1 MKAYGLIGKS
11 LKHSFSKAYFEKKF
25 QSLGINASYSNF
37 EIADVQDVRDR
48 IEKDAPILGLNVTI
62 PYKQTILPYLDE
74 IDTDAEAIG
83 AVNTIRIRDG
93 KWKGFNTD
101 YYGFMTSLKPFLENV
116 HNRALILGSG
126 GASLAIQH
134 GLRLMDIPF
143 HVVSRE
149 KAKEDLCYEDLNEN
163 VVKACK
169 LIINTS
175 PVGMYPDIDHSPNIP
190 YEFISSDHLVYDL
203 VYNPE
208 ESQFLRFA
216 KERGALTMNGL
227 DMLKHQAEKAWKIW
241 NDNV

>member
-25 QSLGINASYSNF
+25 QSLGIDASYSNF
-37 EIADVQDVRDR
+37 EIADIQQVRDL
-48 IEKDAPILGLNVTI
+48 IGKDASILGLNVTI
-62 PYKQTILPYLDE
+62 PYKQTIIPFLDE
-74 IDTDAEAIG
+74 LDADAQAIG
-83 AVNTIRIRDG
+83 AVNTIRIRNG

-101 YYGFMTSLKPFLENV
+101 YYGFMTSLKPFLKNV

-134 GLRLMDIPF
+134 GLRLLNIPF

-149 KAKEDLCYEDLNEN
+149 KAKGDLSYEDLNEN
-163 VVKACK
+163 VLKACK

-175 PVGMYPDIDHSPNIP
+175 PVGMYPDAESFPEIP
-190 YEFISSDHLVYDL
+190 YKFITSDHLVYDL

-208 ESQFLRFA
+208 ESKFLQLA

-241 NDNV
+241 NS

>member
-25 QSLGINASYSNF
+25 QSLGIDASYSNF
-37 EIADVQDVRDR
+37 EIADIQQVRDL
-48 IEKDAPILGLNVTI
+48 IGKDASILGLNVTI
-62 PYKQTILPYLDE
+62 PYKQTIIPFLDE
-74 IDTDAEAIG
+74 LDADAQAIG
-83 AVNTIRIRDG
+83 AVNTIRIRNG

-134 GLRLMDIPF
+134 GLRLLDIPF

-149 KAKEDLCYEDLNEN
+149 KAKGDLSYEDLNEN

-175 PVGMYPDIDHSPNIP
+175 PVGMYPDAESFPEIP
-190 YEFISSDHLVYDL
+190 YKYITSDHLVYDL

-208 ESQFLRFA
+208 ESKFLQLA

-241 NDNV
+241 NS

>member
-25 QSLGINASYSNF
+25 QSLGIDASYSNF
-37 EIADVQDVRDR
+37 EIADIQQVRDL
-48 IEKDAPILGLNVTI
+48 IGKDASILGLNVTI
-62 PYKQTILPYLDE
+62 PYKQTIIPFLDE
-74 IDTDAEAIG
+74 LDADAQAIG
-83 AVNTIRIRDG
+83 AVNTIRIRNG

-134 GLRLMDIPF
+134 GLRLLDIPF

-149 KAKEDLCYEDLNEN
+149 KAKGDLSYEDLNEN

-175 PVGMYPDIDHSPNIP
+175 PVGMYPDAESFPEIP
-190 YEFISSDHLVYDL
+190 YKFITSDHLVYDL

-208 ESQFLRFA
+208 ESKFLQLA

-241 NDNV
+241 NS

>member
-11 LKHSFSKAYFEKKF
+11 LKHSFSQAYFEKKF
-25 QSLGINASYSNF
+25 QSLGIEASYANF
-37 EIADVQDVRDR
+37 EIDDIQHVRDL
-48 IEKDAPILGLNVTI
+48 IGKEPLIAGLNVTI

-74 IDTDAEAIG
+74 IDADAKAIG

-126 GASLAIQH
+126 GASLAIQY
-134 GLRLMDIPF
+134 GLRLLDIPF

-149 KAKEDLCYEDLNEN
+149 TAKGDLTYKDLNEN

-169 LIINTS
+169 LIVNTS
-175 PVGMYPDIDHSPNIP
+175 PVGMYPDVNRFPDIP
-190 YEFISSDHLVYDL
+190 YEFISADHLAYDL

-208 ESQFLRFA
+208 ESQFLRLA
-216 KERGALTMNGL
+216 KEHGALTMNGL
-227 DMLKHQAEKAWKIW
+227 DMLKHQAEKAWRIW
-241 NDNV
+241 NF

>member
-25 QSLGINASYSNF
+25 EAMGIDSSYTNF
-37 EIADVQDVRDR
+37 EIENIWDVRD
-48 IEKDAPILGLNVTI
+48 IIGQDQSIKGLNVTI
-62 PYKQTILPYLDE
+62 PYNQSLHPFLDE
-74 IDTDAEAIG
+74 VDSAAEAIG
-83 AVNTIRIRDG
+83 AVNTILVEDG
-93 KWKGFNTD
+93 KWKGYNTD
-101 YYGFMTSLKPFLENV
+101 YYGFMTSLKPFLENI

-126 GASLAIQH
+126 GASLAIQY
-134 GLRLMDIPF
+134 GLRMQGIPF

-149 KAKEDLCYEDLNEN
+149 KGKADLTYDEINEN

-175 PVGMYPDIDHSPNIP
+175 PLGMYPDVESFPAIP
-190 YEFISSDHLVYDL
+190 YEFITSDHLVYDL

-208 ESQFLRFA
+208 ESKFLRLA
-216 KERGALTMNGL
+216 NEHGALTMNGL

-241 NDNV
+241 NS